1 MAGLKHSAF
10 LIFKNMKKILTT
22 LILFLS
28 IYVSAQNNILH
39 AGESDWPN
47 NINEENSNQNEFKS
61 SQIMSCAANTILTTG
76 YPAWTNYY
84 AGYMFKVIN
93 TSTCSILVN
102 CFEARFQGTSGY
114 RIYTK
119 TGTFIG
125 FETLPGS
132 WTLVGSVAGGVTGI
146 STTTCS
152 PIPIAV
158 GVVIPAGGSQS
169 FYLTRT
175 DNVVANR
182 HLYITG
188 SGTAGT
194 TIYASDANVQITEAE
209 YLDVYFLLQIGV
221 RRPSFDMY
229 YDKICG
235 VLPIELVSFIG
246 ESNVN
251 YNQLDWITAT
261 ELNNEYFILERS
273 EDGLN
278 WTEIGKING
287 SGTSHTTKKYSF
299 KDYGFKNDLNYYRLL
314 QVDYNGARKKSGLI
328 VVDNKKD
335 IPTIIRTTNL
345 IGQEISGDFE
355 GLKFIYYS
363 DGSVK
368 KKVN

>member
-1 MAGLKHSAF
+1 
-10 LIFKNMKKILTT
+10 MKKFLTI

-28 IYVSAQNNILH
+28 ISISAQNNILH
-39 AGESDWPN
+39 AGESDWP
-47 NINEENSNQNEFKS
+47 ISTTEENANQNAFKA
-61 SQIMSCAANTILTTG
+61 SQVMSCAANTIMTTG

-84 AGYMFKVIN
+84 AGYMFRVIN
-93 TSTCSILVN
+93 TSTCSIIVN

-146 STTTCS
+146 STVTCS

-158 GVVIPAGGSQS
+158 GVTIPAGASQS

-175 DNVVANR
+175 DNLVANR

-209 YLDVYFLLQIGV
+209 YLDVYFLLQVGV

-229 YDKICG
+229 YDKVCG
-235 VLPIELVSFIG
+235 VLPIELLSFEG
-246 ESNVN
+246 N
-251 YNQLDWITAT
+251 YEDDLNHLNWITAT
-261 ELNNEYFILERS
+261 ELNNDYFVVERS

-278 WTEIGKING
+278 WTEIGKISG
-287 SGTSHTTKKYSF
+287 SGTSQSKKMYSF
-299 KDYGFKNDLNYYRLL
+299 KDYGFKSTLNYYRLS
-314 QVDYNGARKKSGLI
+314 QVDYNGGFKKSGLI
-328 VVDNKKD
+328 VIDNKKD
-335 IPTIIRTTNL
+335 APVILKTTNL
-345 IGQEISGDFE
+345 LGQDVSSDFN

-363 DGSVK
+363 DGIVK
-368 KKVN
+368 KKVD

>member
-1 MAGLKHSAF
+1 
-10 LIFKNMKKILTT
+10 MKKILIT

-28 IYVSAQNNILH
+28 ISISAQNNILH
-39 AGESDWPN
+39 AGESDWPDN
-47 NINEENSNQNEFKS
+47 LTEEALDVSALKT
-61 SQIMSCAANTILTTG
+61 SQVMSCAANTIVTTG

-84 AGYMFKVIN
+84 AGYMFKVNN
-93 TSTCSILVN
+93 TSTCSIIVN

-125 FETLPGS
+125 FEALPAS
-132 WTLVGSVAGGVTGI
+132 WTLIGTANNVTGI
-146 STTTCS
+146 STVTCS

-158 GVVIPAGGSQS
+158 GVTIPAGASQS

-175 DNVVANR
+175 DNLVANR

-209 YLDVYFLLQIGV
+209 YLDVYFLLQVGV

-235 VLPIELVSFIG
+235 VLPIELVSFDG
-246 ESNVN
+246 KNEGKSNDLN
-251 YNQLDWITAT
+251 WITAT
-261 ELNNEYFILERS
+261 ELNNQYFVIERS

-278 WTEIGKING
+278 WTQIGKING
-287 SGTSHTTKKYSF
+287 SGTSHTAKKYSF
-299 KDYGFKNDLNYYRLL
+299 KDYDFKNTLNYYRLS
-314 QVDYNGARKKSGLI
+314 QVDYNGDFKKSGLI
-328 VVDNKKD
+328 FIDNTKESPK
-335 IPTIIRTTNL
+335 IIKVTNL
-345 IGQEISGDFE
+345 IGQEVFE
-355 GLKFIYYS
+355 DSYGLKFIYYS
-363 DGSVK
+363 DGAVK
-368 KKVN
+368 KKVD